1 MPRTCTI
8 CEHPQRDEIDHLIIN
23 GNTFRHIASQYNF
36 SYRAV
41 KRHKDNH
48 LNKKLAK
55 AKEVQEVVHANSL
68 LGQVR
73 DLQMRAL
80 NILDAAEQSGD
91 LRMAL
96 GAIREARGN
105 LELLGKLAGELQ
117 AGQVVNVL
125 VSPQWVTLRSV
136 ILESL
141 EPFPEAR
148 LAVASA
154 LERVENGSS

>member
-8 CEHPQRDEIDHLIIN
+8 CEHPQRQEIDNQLIN
-23 GNTFRHIASQYNF
+23 GNSFRDIAGRF
-36 SYRAV
+36 SLSRSSLS
-41 KRHKDNH
+41 RHKKH
-48 LNKKLAK
+48 LSSGLTK
-55 AKEVQEVVHANSL
+55 AKKAAEISQADDL
-68 LGQVR
+68 LAQVR
-73 DLQMRAL
+73 DLQTRAL
-80 NILDAAEQSGD
+80 NILDAAEGSGD
-91 LRMAL
+91 LRTAL

-141 EPFPEAR
+141 EPVPEAR

>member
-8 CEHPQRDEIDHLIIN
+8 CEHPNRDEIDHLIIN

-80 NILDAAEQSGD
+80 NILDVAERSGD
-91 LRMAL
+91 LRTAL

-105 LELLGKLAGELQ
+105 LELLVKLAGELQ
-117 AGQVVNVL
+117 VQ
-125 VSPQWVTLRSV
+125 QKQEV
-136 ILESL
+136 IITVRYRDRRKNE
-141 EPFPEAR
+141 ERGVER
-148 LAVASA
+148 LSGG
-154 LERVENGSS
+154 RK

>member
-8 CEHPQRDEIDHLIIN
+8 CEHPNRDEIDHLIIN

-80 NILDAAEQSGD
+80 NILDAAEGSGD
-91 LRMAL
+91 LRTAL
-96 GAIREARGN
+96 TAIKETRGC

-154 LERVENGSS
+154 LEGVDNGSS